1 MCVWKLICI
10 PETAGMR
17 QSKKQMPLLRGH
29 SGGKDM
35 KVLGITGQVGAGKS
49 TVLDYLGKRY
59 GARVIQADAV
69 GHLLMEPG
77 MPCYEQITHAFG
89 QDVLDVCGKIDR
101 RKLGETVFSDRKCL
115 ERLNRIIH
123 PSVKTWI
130 LDEIRTEQEK
140 KRVPFVVLEAAL
152 LIEEHYDA
160 VCDQIWYIFVKDD
173 IRRQRL
179 KQSRGYT
186 DRKIDAILKN
196 QQRDAVFRKYCQF
209 VVDNSSDFV
218 ENTFEQ
224 IDRGLV
230 GNGFL

>member
-1 MCVWKLICI
+1 M
-10 PETAGMR
+10 
-17 QSKKQMPLLRGH
+17 
-29 SGGKDM
+29 
-35 KVLGITGQVGAGKS
+35 
-49 TVLDYLGKRY
+49 
-59 GARVIQADAV
+59 
-69 GHLLMEPG
+69 
-77 MPCYEQITHAFG
+77 
-89 QDVLDVCGKIDR
+89 
-101 RKLGETVFSDRKCL
+101 
-115 ERLNRIIH
+115 
-123 PSVKTWI
+123 
-130 LDEIRTEQEK
+130 
-140 KRVPFVVLEAAL
+140 VLEAAL

-196 QQRDAVFRKYCQF
+196 QQKDAVFRKYCQF

-230 GNGFL
+230 ENGFL